1 MKEGILGPKVEGIE
15 VLILLDNEIN
25 AEYNVYLW
33 NRREEI
39 IEGIIITSAGF
50 GEHPS
55 TGEKI
60 KTATLRH
67 SLEVLL
73 PNEVAK
79 IEAIMPDVFGLY
91 NEYWVSFWVD
101 EVLHDKQFLFPPE
114 SIILSNFNYMEAFAK
129 KGLLAR

>member
-1 MKEGILGPKVEGIE
+1 MKEGILGPKVEGVE
-15 VLILLDNEIN
+15 VLILLDNETN

-39 IEGIIITSAGF
+39 IEGVIITSAGF

-67 SLEVLL
+67 SIEVLL

-101 EVLHDKQFLFPPE
+101 EVLYDKQFLFPPE
-114 SIILSNFNYMEAFAK
+114 SIILSNFNHMEAFAK

>member
-1 MKEGILGPKVEGIE
+1 MKEGILGPKVEGVE
-15 VLILLDNEIN
+15 VLILLDNETN

-39 IEGIIITSAGF
+39 IEGVIITSAGF

-101 EVLHDKQFLFPPE
+101 EVLYDKQFLFPPE
-114 SIILSNFNYMEAFAK
+114 SIILSNFNHMEAFAK

>member
-15 VLILLDNEIN
+15 VLILLDNEID

-39 IEGIIITSAGF
+39 IEGVIITSAGF

-101 EVLHDKQFLFPPE
+101 EVLYDKQFLFPPG
-114 SIILSNFNYMEAFAK
+114 SIILSNFNHMEAFQK
-129 KGLLAR
+129 KGLLAQ

>member
-1 MKEGILGPKVEGIE
+1 MKEGILGPKVEGVE
-15 VLILLDNEIN
+15 VLILLDNETN

-39 IEGIIITSAGF
+39 IEGVIITSAGF

-79 IEAIMPDVFGLY
+79 IEAIMPDVFVLY

>member
-33 NRREEI
+33 NRREVI
-39 IEGIIITSAGF
+39 IEGVIITSNGF

-91 NEYWVSFWVD
+91 NEYWVSFWVND
-101 EVLHDKQFLFPPE
+101 VMYDKKFLFLPE
-114 SIILSNFNYMEAFAK
+114 TIQEKNMKLITQLGAKGVIIK
-129 KGLLAR
+129 

>member
-39 IEGIIITSAGF
+39 IEGVIITSAGF

-79 IEAIMPDVFGLY
+79 IEAIMPDVFVLY

>member
-39 IEGIIITSAGF
+39 IEGVIITSAGF

>member
-1 MKEGILGPKVEGIE
+1 MKEGILGPKVEGVE
-15 VLILLDNEIN
+15 VLILLDDEIN

-33 NRREEI
+33 NRREVI
-39 IEGIIITSAGF
+39 IEGVIITSAGF

-101 EVLHDKQFLFPPE
+101 EVLYDKQFLFSPE
-114 SIILSNFNYMEAFAK
+114 SIILSNFNHMEAFQK
-129 KGLLAR
+129 KGLLAQ

>member
-1 MKEGILGPKVEGIE
+1 MKEGILGPKVEGVE
-15 VLILLDNEIN
+15 VLILLDNETN

-39 IEGIIITSAGF
+39 IEGVIITSAGF

-55 TGEKI
+55 TGDKI

-101 EVLHDKQFLFPPE
+101 EVLYDKQFLFPPE
-114 SIILSNFNYMEAFAK
+114 SIILSNFNHMEAFAK

>member
-1 MKEGILGPKVEGIE
+1 MKEGILGPKVEGVE
-15 VLILLDNEIN
+15 VLILLDNEID

-33 NRREEI
+33 NRREVI
-39 IEGIIITSAGF
+39 IEGVIITSAGF

-55 TGEKI
+55 TGDKI

-101 EVLHDKQFLFPPE
+101 EVLHDKQFLFPTE
-114 SIILSNFNYMEAFAK
+114 SIILSNFNHMEAFQK
-129 KGLLAR
+129 KGLLAQ

>member
-33 NRREEI
+33 NRREVI
-39 IEGIIITSAGF
+39 IEGVIITSNGF

-79 IEAIMPDVFGLY
+79 IESIMPEVFGLY

-114 SIILSNFNYMEAFAK
+114 SIILSKFNYMEVFEK
-129 KGLLAR
+129 KGLLAQ

>member
-39 IEGIIITSAGF
+39 IEGFIITSAGF

-55 TGEKI
+55 TG
-60 KTATLRH
+60 
-67 SLEVLL
+67 
-73 PNEVAK
+73 
-79 IEAIMPDVFGLY
+79 
-91 NEYWVSFWVD
+91 
-101 EVLHDKQFLFPPE
+101 
-114 SIILSNFNYMEAFAK
+114 
-129 KGLLAR
+129 

>member
-1 MKEGILGPKVEGIE
+1 MKEGILGPKVEGVE
-15 VLILLDNEIN
+15 VLILLDNETN

-39 IEGIIITSAGF
+39 IEGVIITSAGF

-67 SLEVLL
+67 SIEVLL

-101 EVLHDKQFLFPPE
+101 EVLYDKQFLFPPE
-114 SIILSNFNYMEAFAK
+114 SIILSNFNHMEAFDK

>member
-1 MKEGILGPKVEGIE
+1 MKEGILGPKVEGVE
-15 VLILLDNEIN
+15 VLILLDNEID

-39 IEGIIITSAGF
+39 IEGVIITSAGF

>member
-1 MKEGILGPKVEGIE
+1 MKEGILGPKVEGVE
-15 VLILLDNEIN
+15 VLILLDNETN

-39 IEGIIITSAGF
+39 IEGVIITSAGF

>member
-15 VLILLDNEIN
+15 VLILLDNETN

>member
-33 NRREEI
+33 NRREVI
-39 IEGIIITSAGF
+39 IEGVIITSAGF

-101 EVLHDKQFLFPPE
+101 EVLYDKQFLFPPE
-114 SIILSNFNYMEAFAK
+114 SIIHSNFNYMEAFQK
-129 KGLLAR
+129 KGLLAQ